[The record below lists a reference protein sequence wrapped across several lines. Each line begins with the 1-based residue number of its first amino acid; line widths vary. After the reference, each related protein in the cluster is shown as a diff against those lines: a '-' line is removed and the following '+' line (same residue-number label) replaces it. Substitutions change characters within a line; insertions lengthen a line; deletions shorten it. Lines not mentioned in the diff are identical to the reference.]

1 MKFLMAQSRE
11 MGGSPRN
18 AALLEGL
25 LLFLFFLLPIDLPAA
40 EFAPVFTDNAVLQ
53 RDEPVAVWGTGR
65 EGETVT
71 IELFGHQSTAIV
83 SNGRWRV
90 ELTAM
95 QAAENGTLRLKGDN
109 EVELKNIAVGEVWMA
124 SGQSNMEWRLEQCAP
139 LYDVLIQSANESGIR
154 ELKIPLRAYSGDPL
168 PQMAWNEFVQ
178 GSAAKFGGVSYFFA
192 SGLRRELGVVVGIIN
207 CSYGGTPIEAWMD
220 RETIRS
226 TIGNKLLEEDAEKMA
241 QFSSPLE
248 YEKAWLEYLEAIKAR
263 ASRKKAG
270 LPAAEVGPLPRKPYG
285 YRTESRPGCLNESM
299 LGVIR
304 PYTARGFLWYQ
315 GENNHGNLE
324 YKKML
329 EGFLFGIRKEWNKP
343 LWPFLIAQLS
353 SNSAKLPDDG
363 ESFAIIRQAQLQ
375 VAMETPGSGLVVTL
389 DQGEQGNVH
398 PRFKKIVG
406 ERLARLAM
414 GRVYGRPEPKPQSPV
429 AFSATRQNGGI
440 LVCFH
445 DVPKHLEIRGGS
457 PPVVEVQNEL
467 GDWLPAA
474 CEPASDSNSILVV
487 PPKEIKEVQAV
498 RYAWRN
504 FCSLSIY
511 SDEGLPVS
519 PWNLAVGGQEGMIPS
534 GAGEDRDL
542 KK

>member
-1 MKFLMAQSRE
+1 MKVLMAHACE
-11 MGGSPRN
+11 MGRFPGN
-18 AALLEGL
+18 AGLLEGL
-25 LLFLFFLLPIDLPAA
+25 LLFLFFLLPVDLPAA

-65 EGETVT
+65 EGETLT
-71 IELFGHQSTAIV
+71 IELFGHKSTAIV
-83 SNGRWRV
+83 SNGTWRT
-90 ELTAM
+90 ELPAM
-95 QAAENGTLRLKGDN
+95 HAAENGILRLRGDN
-109 EVELKNIAVGEVWMA
+109 EVELKNIAVGEVWIA
-124 SGQSNMEWRLEQCAP
+124 SGQSNMEWRLEQCSP
-139 LYDVLIQSANESGIR
+139 LYDGLILSANDSGIR

-168 PQMAWNEFVQ
+168 PHMAWNEFVE
-178 GSAAKFGGVSYFFA
+178 GSAAKFGGVAYFFA
-192 SGLRRELGVVVGIIN
+192 AELRRELGVVVGVIN
-207 CSYGGTPIEAWMD
+207 CSYGGTPIESWMD

-226 TIGNKLLEEDAEKMA
+226 TIGNNLLEEDAKKMA
-241 QFSSPLE
+241 QFSSPSE
-248 YEKAWLEYLEAIKAR
+248 YETAWLEYLEAVKAR

-304 PYTARGFLWYQ
+304 PYSARGFLWYQ

-329 EGFLFGIRKEWNKP
+329 EGFLSGIRKEWNKP

-353 SNSAKLPDDG
+353 SNSAKLPDEGD
-363 ESFAIIRQAQLQ
+363 SFAIIREAQRQ
-375 VAMETPGSGLVVTL
+375 VAVETPGSGLVVTL

-398 PRFKKIVG
+398 PGFKKTVG
-406 ERLARLAM
+406 DRFARLAM
-414 GRVYGRPEPKPQSPV
+414 GRVYGRTDLKPQSPI

-457 PPVVEVQNEL
+457 PPVIEVQNEL
-467 GDWLPAA
+467 GDWFPAT
-474 CEPASDSNSILVV
+474 CEPTPDSKSILVI
-487 PPKEIKEVQAV
+487 PPKEIKEAKAV

-511 SDEGLPVS
+511 SDQGLPVS
-519 PWNLAVGGQEGMIPS
+519 PWNLAIGDQESIAPS
-534 GAGEDRDL
+534 RPDKGRTL